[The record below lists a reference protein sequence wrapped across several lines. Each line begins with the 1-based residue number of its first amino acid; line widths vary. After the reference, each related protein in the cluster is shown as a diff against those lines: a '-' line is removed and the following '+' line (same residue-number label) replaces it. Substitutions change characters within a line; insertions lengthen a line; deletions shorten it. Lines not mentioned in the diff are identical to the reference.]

1 MRLPFLQEIQ
11 TSRDMIQEFRGYN
24 HNEVIK
30 ENEFYYMHNMSSSR
44 YPVLSPRCKRGI
56 GDAITKPNGIFY
68 KECLYWV
75 DGVSFY
81 GNDGVNGETMLRGT
95 VQDSPKTF
103 VSMGA
108 LVLIWPDKKFYNTV
122 THLFGDL
129 EKTWQAEQANISY
142 TLVNWDPET
151 KTVTEFADEYIV
163 SDTAPAEPEDSD
175 IWLDLST
182 VPNTFKKWSASS
194 KMWIPIASS
203 YVKIEANGIGVG
215 FSRGD
220 SVDISGSTNEYFNNT
235 FVLVDVAENYI
246 VVVGLIEKASSQNGG
261 LIVRRSVPDM
271 DFITEC
277 DNRLWGCSSANH
289 EIYACKLGDPFNWN
303 CFEGISTDSYSAT
316 IGSDGDFTGAA
327 TYMGYV
333 FFFKEHCVHKIFGN
347 KPSNFQITSSA
358 LRGVQKGSEK
368 SLAIVNETL
377 YYKSQNGIVAFDGSM
392 PANVSDAL
400 GYEKY
405 CDAVAAAFGDKYYVS
420 MKDELGN
427 WHMFVYDE
435 MRRMWHREDNTH
447 AMDFANTGDN
457 LYFVNAA
464 DNKLYTVKGNNETV
478 FEWFAET
485 GDLAQS
491 MPDNK
496 YVSKIILRME
506 LSSNSQ
512 VSIALRYDSD
522 CEWQQVFMTCTPK
535 KQSFT
540 LPIIPH
546 RCDRF
551 NIRFAGKGDSKIFSI
566 SKVIEQGSEL

>member
-1 MRLPFLQEIQ
+1 
-11 TSRDMIQEFRGYN
+11 
-24 HNEVIK
+24 
-30 ENEFYYMHNMSSSR
+30 
-44 YPVLSPRCKRGI
+44 
-56 GDAITKPNGIFY
+56 
-68 KECLYWV
+68 
-75 DGVSFY
+75 
-81 GNDGVNGETMLRGT
+81 
-95 VQDSPKTF
+95 
-103 VSMGA
+103 
-108 LVLIWPDKKFYNTV
+108 
-122 THLFGDL
+122 
-129 EKTWQAEQANISY
+129 
-142 TLVNWDPET
+142 
-151 KTVTEFADEYIV
+151 
-163 SDTAPAEPEDSD
+163 
-175 IWLDLST
+175 
-182 VPNTFKKWSASS
+182 
-194 KMWIPIASS
+194 MWIPIASA
-203 YVKIEANGIGVG
+203 YVKIEASSIGVG

-220 SVDISGSTNEYFNNT
+220 GIGISGSTNDYFNNT
-235 FVLVDVAENYI
+235 FILVDVAENYI
-246 VVVGLIEKASSQNGG
+246 VVVGLIDEAFSQDGG
-261 LIVRRSVPDM
+261 LTVRRLVPNM

-277 DNRLWGCSSANH
+277 DNRLWGCSSENH

-358 LRGVQKGSEK
+358 LRGVQKGSER

-377 YYKSQNGIVAFDGSM
+377 YYKSQNGIVAFEGSM
-392 PANVSDAL
+392 TVNVSDAL

-420 MKDELGN
+420 MKNEIGN
-427 WHMFVYDE
+427 WHLFVYDE
-435 MRRMWHREDNTH
+435 MRGMWHREDNTH
-447 AMDFANTGDN
+447 AIDFANAHDN
-457 LYFVNAA
+457 LYFVNAT
-464 DNKLYTVKGNNETV
+464 DNKLYTVKGDNETV

-485 GDLAQS
+485 GDLGQN

-512 VSIALRYDSD
+512 VSIALQYDSD

-535 KQSFT
+535 KQSVT

-546 RCDRF
+546 RCDHF
-551 NIRFAGKGDSKIFSI
+551 NIRFAGKGNSKIFSI